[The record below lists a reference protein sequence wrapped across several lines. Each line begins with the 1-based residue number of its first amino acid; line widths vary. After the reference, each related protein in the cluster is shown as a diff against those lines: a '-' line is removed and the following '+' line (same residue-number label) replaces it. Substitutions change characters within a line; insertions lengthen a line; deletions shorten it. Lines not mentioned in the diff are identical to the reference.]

1 MLRAGPKQHT
11 GQQTCEFV
19 NVDPQLVPH
28 VFVLLKC
35 WILTQLAK
43 RGVLDPVVH
52 TFASELATHL
62 GSHTDDVARHMG
74 CGSSWG
80 EWDVGCML
88 NHALAASAS

>member
-1 MLRAGPKQHT
+1 MFTWRCCELQVASVDDCVDLLRAGPKQHT
-11 GQQTCEFV
+11 GKQTCEFV
-19 NVDPQLVPH
+19 HVDPQLVPY
-28 VFVLLKC
+28 VFFLKC

-74 CGSSWG
+74 CG
-80 EWDVGCML
+80 
-88 NHALAASAS
+88 